1 MPACSEFCNEQRVGV
16 YCARENIIES
26 SVCGRQARANS
37 GDEKV
42 RANSARKVNERLL
55 LIEAALPGI
64 RASRWNSWMERMGNS
79 ESLMEE
85 ESRQSDAQ
93 DAVTAAQSIPE
104 VCPTMC
110 MSILYADMLYACNC
124 IQNGMR
130 KIIAEKKEVKKMK
143 SKI

>member
-85 ESRQSDAQ
+85 VGDVGTGLLNFDLQILHTKSLTDLFFKF
-93 DAVTAAQSIPE
+93 TA
-104 VCPTMC
+104 
-110 MSILYADMLYACNC
+110 MLALGLLNF
-124 IQNGMR
+124 GL
-130 KIIAEKKEVKKMK
+130 
-143 SKI
+143 